1 MKKIII
7 FSGAGIS
14 AESGL
19 KTFRDSD
26 GLWENYNIIDVATPE
41 AWKKDPELV
50 LDFYNLRR
58 KQVIDSQPNNAH
70 KSLVK
75 LENNYDLH
83 IITQNIDNLHERAG
97 SSNVLHLHG
106 EILKARSTINNNT
119 FNINGSELNIG
130 DHCEKGHQL
139 RPDVVWFGEAVP
151 NMTLAETLCRN
162 ADILIIIGTSLTVYP
177 AANIIDFVPEECEKY
192 MIDPNEIS
200 LNDIKNLTF
209 IQKKAS
215 IGIPIL
221 ANFLLK
227 KDII

>member
-7 FSGAGIS
+7 FSGEGIS

-26 GLWENYNIIDVATPE
+26 GLWENYNIMHVATPE

-58 KQVIDSQPNNAH
+58 QQVIDSQPNNTH

-83 IITQNIDNLHERAG
+83 IITQNIDNLHERAEP
-97 SSNVLHLHG
+97 SNVLHLHG

-139 RPDVVWFGEAVP
+139 RPDAVWFGEAVP
-151 NMTLAETLCRN
+151 NMTLA
-162 ADILIIIGTSLTVYP
+162 
-177 AANIIDFVPEECEKY
+177 
-192 MIDPNEIS
+192 
-200 LNDIKNLTF
+200 
-209 IQKKAS
+209 
-215 IGIPIL
+215 
-221 ANFLLK
+221 
-227 KDII
+227 